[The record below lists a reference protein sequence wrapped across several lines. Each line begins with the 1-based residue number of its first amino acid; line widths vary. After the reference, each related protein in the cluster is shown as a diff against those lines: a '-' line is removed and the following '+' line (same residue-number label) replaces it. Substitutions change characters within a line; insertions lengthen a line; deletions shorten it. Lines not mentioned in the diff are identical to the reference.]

1 MKLINLTFKR
11 FPADTADAIY
21 VRELSRAFSNLLGDN
36 FLLVVGKDRSDE
48 LADIPH
54 HNLRLQRF
62 NRFRPM
68 YYFFWIPFFVLFKR
82 NWGKEIFFFSNNYF
96 ILAALIIWKKVFWF
110 KYKICTDW
118 HMFSGDW
125 KDKFIANNADF
136 HVTTTEHLRNLLNTK
151 LKISPDKTKTVYGG
165 VSSKYFEQNKNNKS
179 IRHNLNLSDGSI
191 LVGYVGFFKSMGFEK
206 GLRTMIEAL
215 SNISTKK
222 VKMAFIGGKEEEIK
236 EYSAYAEKQGASDRC
251 IFVERVNSS
260 IVLDYQKAMDVLVI
274 PYPDELHFRDYG
286 FPMKTYEYMASGV
299 PIIYSDL
306 PIIAEV
312 LEEYG
317 FAFNPGDPKS
327 LAEVVEYVIT
337 NQKESEDR
345 ALKAIEKSKMLTWK
359 NKAQE
364 IINFLENE

>member
-48 LADIPH
+48 LSDIPH

-62 NRFRPM
+62 NRFRTV
-68 YYFFWIPFFVLFKR
+68 YYFFWIPFFVISR
-82 NWGKEIFFFSNNYF
+82 GNWGKETTFFSNNYF
-96 ILAALIIWKKVFWF
+96 LLASLIIWKKIFWF
-110 KYKICTDW
+110 KYKICADW

-125 KDKFIANNADF
+125 KDEFIAKYADF
-136 HVTTTEHLRNLLNTK
+136 HVTTTGHLRNQLIEK
-151 LKISPDKTKTVYGG
+151 LKISPKKIKTVYGG
-165 VSSKYFEQNKNNKS
+165 VSPKYFEQNKNNKL
-179 IRHNLNLSDGSI
+179 IRSNLNLSEGSI
-191 LVGYVGFFKSMGFEK
+191 LVGYVGFFKSIGFEK
-206 GLRTMIEAL
+206 GLRTMIESL
-215 SNISTKK
+215 SNISTKN
-222 VKMAFIGGKEEEIK
+222 VKMAFIGGKEEEIE
-236 EYSAYAEKQGASDRC
+236 EYSSYAERLGVSDKC
-251 IFVERVNSS
+251 IFVGRVDSS
-260 IVLDYQKAMDVLVI
+260 DVLDYQKAMDILII
-274 PYPDELHFRDYG
+274 PYPDEPHFRDYG

-317 FAFNPGDPKS
+317 FTFNPGDPKS
-327 LAEVVEYVIT
+327 LAEVVEWIIT
-337 NQKESEDR
+337 NKEDVENKAQK
-345 ALKAIEKSKMLTWK
+345 AMGKSKSLTW
-359 NKAQE
+359 NDKAQE